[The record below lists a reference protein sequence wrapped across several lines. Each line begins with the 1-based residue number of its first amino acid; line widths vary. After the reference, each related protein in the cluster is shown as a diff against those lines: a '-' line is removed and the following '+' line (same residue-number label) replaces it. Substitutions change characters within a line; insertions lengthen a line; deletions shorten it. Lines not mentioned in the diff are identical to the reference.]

1 MYTFTLAEIL
11 SIGPEVFLTFMA
23 LLMLLFG
30 VFKKKS
36 SIKTITYILIVSLVL
51 AVYFVSVFPSHPI
64 TAFNNFFI
72 ANAYTQFCKI
82 IVILAV
88 IMVVVMSFRHFDNDH
103 LVQFEIPVLM
113 LFATI
118 GMMLIISSNDL
129 ISLFMGLELQ
139 SLALY
144 ILLALPRDQLLTTEA
159 GLKYFILGALS
170 TSLILFGSSLL
181 YGLIGTTEFQ
191 TLIVAFKEIPINN
204 PILIISLTMILSG
217 FAFKISLVP
226 FHMWTPDVY
235 EGSTTSITSFLAS
248 APKVATFSLLVRLFI
263 QVMESYSHL
272 WEMAFIIFSLLSMF
286 LGAFTAL
293 FQKNFK
299 RLLAYSTISHMGY
312 ALVGVLS
319 RNQAGVESVL
329 SYLVIYTFTI
339 IGVFACLL
347 NLRRQG
353 KIIDNIEELSNLS
366 REHPFIAAVMGIM
379 MLSLA
384 GIPPFAGFFVKMNV
398 LMIAI
403 KANYILLP
411 LGAMIASVIA
421 AFYYLRIIKVM
432 YFGEHEKTLMVSGL
446 DRHIVF
452 ETTFIMSVAALI
464 VVFYGLYP
472 QPLIL
477 ALQDAAKALF

>member
-1 MYTFTLAEIL
+1 MYILTLAEIL
-11 SIGPEVFLTFMA
+11 AIIPEIFLTFIA
-23 LLMLLFG
+23 LLLLLIG

-36 SIKTITYILIVSLVL
+36 TMKTIVYVLIFSLIF
-51 AVYFVSVFPSHPI
+51 AVYLVFVFPSNPI

-72 ANAYTQFCKI
+72 ANAYTQFCKG

-88 IMVVVMSFRHFDNDH
+88 IMVIIMSFRHFESDH
-103 LVQFEIPVLM
+103 LVQFEIPILM

-129 ISLFMGLELQ
+129 ISLFIGLELQ

-144 ILLALPRDQLLTTEA
+144 ILLALPRDHLLTTEA

-191 TLIVAFKEIPINN
+191 SLMTSLKEIPLDN
-204 PILIISLTMILSG
+204 PILIISLIMILSG
-217 FAFKISLVP
+217 IAFKISVVP

-235 EGSTTSITSFLAS
+235 EGSTTSITSFIAS
-248 APKVATFSLLVRLFI
+248 APKVAIFSLLMRVFI
-263 QVMESYSHL
+263 QVMENHAPL

-293 FQKNFK
+293 FQKNIK

-312 ALVGVLS
+312 ALVGILS
-319 RNQAGVESVL
+319 KNEAGVESVL
-329 SYLVIYTFTI
+329 SYLIVYTFTI

-353 KIIDNIEELSNLS
+353 KIIDNIDELSNLS
-366 REHPFIAAVMGIM
+366 REHPFIAAVMGMM

-384 GIPPFAGFFVKMNV
+384 GIPPFAGFFVKMNIF
-398 LMIAI
+398 MIAI
-403 KANYILLP
+403 KANYIFLP
-411 LGAMIASVIA
+411 LGGMIASVIA

-432 YFGEHEKTLMVSGL
+432 YFGEHEKVPMISGL
-446 DRHIVF
+446 DRHVAF
-452 ETTFIMSVAALI
+452 ETTFIMSISGLI

-472 QPLIL
+472 HPLTL
-477 ALQDAAKALF
+477 AVQDAAKALF